1 MQVPSR
7 TVDSSKGIQPSL
19 VSDVLTLVP
28 TDRYDRLTSSRV
40 KDMTGNCPRSG
51 CYALI
56 SGHSESTIAVCFN
69 FLFVVDVRVP
79 GNRVLPLL
87 FAHVWQLDEHPRFDG
102 VTAGEAPW
110 RPIKKYHF
118 PPTKDIEGITIA
130 TCCLPVCL
138 HVCRLSL
145 SLSYTRPLAR
155 SPGHSLAR
163 HPLVCPLTCLPA
175 HCPLARCL
183 QVWRVCAS
191 LYLSLLYSPPRYTFS
206 ARAGRGIYK

>member
-1 MQVPSR
+1 
-7 TVDSSKGIQPSL
+7 
-19 VSDVLTLVP
+19 
-28 TDRYDRLTSSRV
+28 
-40 KDMTGNCPRSG
+40 MTGNCPRSG

-155 SPGHSLAR
+155 SLTWPLAGSR
-163 HPLVCPLTCLPA
+163 LPTLLACLPA
-175 HCPLARCL
+175 HSLTCPPPTRLPTHLLACPLPARSLPAGVAC
-183 QVWRVCAS
+183 VC
-191 LYLSLLYSPPRYTFS
+191 LSLPLSF
-206 ARAGRGIYK
+206 I